1 LTSQAEEGGK
11 AWIEPMV
18 RQLARPAFQLAMGLV
33 RDREAAEDIVQEA
46 FLRAMQN
53 RRTPHIA
60 EEFRL
65 WLYRVIVNLVR
76 DHQRRRARERRPTL
90 WVTPS
95 TDPAIEAERLIG
107 DQRLAE
113 AIQRLTQRERE
124 AIQLRFGEDASY
136 GDTARIM
143 GTRESTARVLVHRA
157 LDKLRASLSRQELEE
172 GWRIST

>member
-1 LTSQAEEGGK
+1 
-11 AWIEPMV
+11 MV

-76 DHQRRRARERRPTL
+76 DHQRRRARAPARPLGHAFDRSSYRGGTPDRRPAAGRSHPA
-90 WVTPS
+90 V
-95 TDPAIEAERLIG
+95 DP
-107 DQRLAE
+107 
-113 AIQRLTQRERE
+113 
-124 AIQLRFGEDASY
+124 
-136 GDTARIM
+136 
-143 GTRESTARVLVHRA
+143 
-157 LDKLRASLSRQELEE
+157 
-172 GWRIST
+172 